1 MPTTP
6 PPTRDDA
13 PIRER
18 MAAMA
23 HAFRAKDL
31 AALMAHYAP
40 DAVTF
45 DVRPPLHVRGADGY
59 RENFEAWFASVQG
72 PIDNELRDV
81 RITMSDDVA
90 FGHYLVHVKSTRTT
104 GEGAEYWVRVTSGFR
119 KLNGQWLVTHE
130 HVSAPIDLATL
141 RAAFD
146 LQP

>member
-1 MPTTP
+1 LS
-6 PPTRDDA
+6 
-13 PIRER
+13 
-18 MAAMA
+18 
-23 HAFRAKDL
+23 AKDINV
-31 AALMAHYAP
+31 LMAHYAP
-40 DAVTF
+40 EIVTF
-45 DVRPPLHVRGADGY
+45 DVRPPLQIQGVDAY